1 MSWKSRINTYP
12 LFVSLI
18 FALRFEKDYSI
29 LVSVRFNWNSMWDFL
44 GMSGRVNDGAKIWPA
59 SSNLVSSTRN
69 TESAS
74 PLARA
79 NSIHVSPGPRR
90 GSSKLQPTSVKKSKS
105 SMELFNLWKL
115 YNAITRNEDPRN
127 NRKWCA
133 PIAPQSLH
141 LPCAIIRLLCN
152 HQVPVQVFN
161 LKTLNQMFNLK
172 TLNQMFNLKAL
183 NFKVWTKCLLPHP
196 GSQLI
201 SLITYK
207 ARPSKG
213 LGSS

>member
-29 LVSVRFNWNSMWDFL
+29 LVSVRFNLYSMWGFL

-59 SSNLVSSTRN
+59 SSNLVSCTRN
-69 TESAS
+69 TEPAS

-105 SMELFNLWKL
+105 SGDVFKLFGDLKRSASNKSLSGGVNKQKKSNSEAKKSSFGASRPHSRNGSKTPTGSRERQLSGGRPTSKTPTKDMDKL
-115 YNAITRNEDPRN
+115 IPRN
-127 NRKWCA
+127 KKPCEWVCRRTALWCVKM
-133 PIAPQSLH
+133 
-141 LPCAIIRLLCN
+141 CE
-152 HQVPVQVFN
+152 F
-161 LKTLNQMFNLK
+161 
-172 TLNQMFNLKAL
+172 
-183 NFKVWTKCLLPHP
+183 
-196 GSQLI
+196 
-201 SLITYK
+201 
-207 ARPSKG
+207 
-213 LGSS
+213 